1 MVLRRLFLFAVF
13 AVVAVCSPTLH
24 AQQLLPAQGSD
35 ADELLPA
42 PQLTPPLVP
51 SPPSELDQPPHVP
64 PTVAPLQSY
73 QGVQEPT
80 RLLRPM
86 VIQRSD
92 SHQKAIVYQKISRLP
107 SYRVTYHDHH
117 RLRRPCCPLTKM
129 TIAIPDPLR
138 PDCVAEICV
147 TAPACVK
154 GHPYVAQSP
163 AFLGRGAVTLGWP
176 NGHRVRVVFK
186 KLAPHLIVHTYPA

>member
-1 MVLRRLFLFAVF
+1 MVLCRLSLFAAAV
-13 AVVAVCSPTLH
+13 VVAVCSPALQ
-24 AQQLLPAQGSD
+24 AQQLLAVQTD
-35 ADELLPA
+35 AEELPS

-51 SPPSELDQPPHVP
+51 PPL
-64 PTVAPLQSY
+64 TVAPPQLQ
-73 QGVQEPT
+73 QGVGRPMP
-80 RLLRPM
+80 LNRPM

-92 SHQKAIVYQKISRLP
+92 SHQKAIVYQKISQLL

-129 TIAIPDPLR
+129 TIAIPDPWR
-138 PDCVAEICV
+138 PGCVAEICV

-154 GHPYVAQSP
+154 GHPHVAVSP
-163 AFLGRGAVTLGWP
+163 GFLGRGVVTLGWP

-186 KLAPHLIVHTYPA
+186 KLVPHLLVHTYPA